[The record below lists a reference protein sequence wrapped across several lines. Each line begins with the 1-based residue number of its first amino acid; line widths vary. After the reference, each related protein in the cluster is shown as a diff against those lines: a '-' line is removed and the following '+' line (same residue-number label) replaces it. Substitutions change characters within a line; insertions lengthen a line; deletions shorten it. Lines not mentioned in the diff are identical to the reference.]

1 MSQSPVGLTFP
12 HQATNIRSV
21 AMVIR
26 RFASR
31 VMLAATLA
39 LPVLLFARQDQSKK
53 QQAPSP
59 ENRITIIV
67 TGGDSEKP
75 VENASVYVKT
85 VEEHAVLKNK
95 KFEVNVKTNQ
105 SGVAH
110 VPDAPL
116 GRVLV
121 QVVADGWK
129 TYGHWYDV
137 TDPKQTIKV
146 HLDRPPKWY

>member
-1 MSQSPVGLTFP
+1 M
-12 HQATNIRSV
+12 ATRCS
-21 AMVIR
+21 
-26 RFASR
+26 RFLRFFLAA
-31 VMLAATLA
+31 MLAAPA
-39 LPVLLFARQDQSKK
+39 LLFAQQDQQPLTKK

-85 VEEHAVLKNK
+85 VEEHTVLKNK

-105 SGVAH
+105 SGIAH

-116 GRVLV
+116 GRLLI
-121 QVVADGWK
+121 QVVANGWK
-129 TYGHWYDV
+129 TYGHWYDI
-137 TDPKQTIKV
+137 TEAKQTIKV

>member
-1 MSQSPVGLTFP
+1 M
-12 HQATNIRSV
+12 ATRCS
-21 AMVIR
+21 
-26 RFASR
+26 RFLRFFLAA
-31 VMLAATLA
+31 MLAAPA
-39 LPVLLFARQDQSKK
+39 LLFAQQDQQPLTKK

-85 VEEHAVLKNK
+85 VEEHTVLKNK

-105 SGVAH
+105 SGIAH

-116 GRVLV
+116 GRLLI

-129 TYGHWYDV
+129 TYGHWYDI
-137 TDPKQTIKV
+137 TEAKQTIKV

>member
-1 MSQSPVGLTFP
+1 MAPRCS
-12 HQATNIRSV
+12 
-21 AMVIR
+21 
-26 RFASR
+26 RFLR
-31 VMLAATLA
+31 FFLAAILA
-39 LPVLLFARQDQSKK
+39 APALLFAQQDQQPLTKK
-53 QQAPSP
+53 QQAPSL

-85 VEEHAVLKNK
+85 VEEHTVLKNK

-105 SGVAH
+105 SGIAH

-116 GRVLV
+116 GRILI

-129 TYGHWYDV
+129 TYGHWYDI
-137 TDPKQTIKV
+137 TDAKQTIKV

>member
-1 MSQSPVGLTFP
+1 MTIGLTFP
-12 HQATNIRSV
+12 HQAANITPT
-21 AMVIR
+21 AMVTR
-26 RFASR
+26 SFFPRL
-31 VMLAATLA
+31 VLAASLA
-39 LPVLLFARQDQSKK
+39 LPALLTAQQDQSRKQ

-85 VEEHAVLKNK
+85 VEEHALLKNK

>member
-1 MSQSPVGLTFP
+1 MPVGLTFRY
-12 HQATNIRSV
+12 QAANITAI
-21 AMVIR
+21 AMVTRCFFR
-26 RFASR
+26 RFA
-31 VMLAATLA
+31 LAVTLA
-39 LPVLLFARQDQSKK
+39 LPALLLGQQDPPKK
-53 QQAPSP
+53 QQQVPSP

>member
-1 MSQSPVGLTFP
+1 
-12 HQATNIRSV
+12 
-21 AMVIR
+21 
-26 RFASR
+26 
-31 VMLAATLA
+31 
-39 LPVLLFARQDQSKK
+39 
-53 QQAPSP
+53 
-59 ENRITIIV
+59 V

-137 TDPKQTIKV
+137 TEPKQTIKV

>member
-1 MSQSPVGLTFP
+1 MPAGLTFRY
-12 HQATNIRSV
+12 QAANITSI
-21 AMVIR
+21 AMVTR
-26 RFASR
+26 CFFPRFA
-31 VMLAATLA
+31 LAATLA

-146 HLDRPPKWY
+146 HLERPPKWY

>member
-1 MSQSPVGLTFP
+1 M
-12 HQATNIRSV
+12 AIRCS
-21 AMVIR
+21 
-26 RFASR
+26 RFLRFFLAG
-31 VMLAATLA
+31 MLAGPA
-39 LPVLLFARQDQSKK
+39 LLFAQQDQQPLTKK

-85 VEEHAVLKNK
+85 VEEHTVLKNK

-105 SGVAH
+105 SGIAH

-116 GRVLV
+116 GRLLI

-129 TYGHWYDV
+129 TYGHWYDI
-137 TDPKQTIKV
+137 TEAKQTIKV
-146 HLDRPPKWY
+146 HLDPPPKWY

>member
-1 MSQSPVGLTFP
+1 MPAGLTFRY
-12 HQATNIRSV
+12 QAANITAI
-21 AMVIR
+21 AMVTR
-26 RFASR
+26 RSFPR
-31 VMLAATLA
+31 FVLAATLVLPA
-39 LPVLLFARQDQSKK
+39 LLLAQQDPSKK
-53 QQAPSP
+53 QQQVPSP

-95 KFEVNVKTNQ
+95 KFEVNAKTNQ

>member
-1 MSQSPVGLTFP
+1 
-12 HQATNIRSV
+12 
-21 AMVIR
+21 MVTR
-26 RFASR
+26 CFFLRF
-31 VMLAATLA
+31 VLAATLA
-39 LPVLLFARQDQSKK
+39 LPALLLAQQDASKK
-53 QQAPSP
+53 QQQPPSP